1 MTAAGSTIQSIVS
14 DLRREIKSL
23 TDKYPALVLL
33 CGLIN
38 GLLPMTMMP
47 DKPAAERI
55 LYCLPALLFVFLLP
69 KAKAWTFAIMTLT
82 GIAAV
87 EIYFRTLDDD
97 FLAITGDRDCG
108 AETIVRVSDA
118 SCGGPTVPWMQNPTL
133 LRADIL
139 QIRLNGEKEWRKTS
153 GRTALFLPKDYGPV
167 NYGDVLRLHGVFRK
181 ADSAILEEGLT
192 VFPEKSGRT
201 AEKQQLHRTI
211 PGNFDFQK
219 YLLSRGIVRTYH
231 ASEAAALREYEEF
244 SLLGKL
250 LDFRNVLVA
259 SSTEGMKKTE
269 SKNMLAILLFGY
281 RQGLDDE
288 TRNSFIRSGTIHIFS
303 VSGLNVA
310 ILAAMTLWL
319 LRPFPFRIR
328 YLSIPP
334 LMLAYVAAT
343 GMQAPAVRSL
353 LMISLWAACRAFLYY
368 TPNLNVVFL
377 AAVIILGI
385 NPFYISDIGVQYSFI
400 IVIFL
405 LASGESVMEWAG
417 SAGEKNR
424 WIPPARRSAFEM
436 LRLRKLAAL
445 FATLASCVIA
455 WMVSSGISL
464 YYQGIYFPLSIIAN
478 FIIIP
483 FVSVL
488 YLLVF
493 VKYLVIPLS
502 FMVPL
507 AGKIIELVLDG
518 MTGECAFFYNYFE
531 NTAMIKPPLWS
542 LLIFY
547 AALLL
552 LITSHR
558 KRILLPAL
566 ATVFS
571 ILIIWHAVPRFLPPE
586 IVVLS
591 GGGSQTPA
599 VVICP
604 PGGERATVIN
614 VPSWEAAQA
623 IVNTLKVRGVTRI
636 DRLILTNSRKD
647 ACAGAAVLLSAID
660 VNQII
665 PEKTVAKTAFL
676 TSLLK
681 TCPAERTAI
690 RWPGAGNWYCVNS
703 EMNLV
708 LKNNDWA
715 FEYAPGDFNINLQIT
730 ETQPGVSIVKIKVEG
745 YSEISAPIQNSS
757 AMEARKYVFK

>member
-259 SSTEGMKKTE
+259 SSTEGMNGLHTYNATVAMQLGVRKISTCVPPLAYSSSHPSVFDIIRNAEELGIKHTMNVEKLEIISERLTKSKKT
-269 SKNMLAILLFGY
+269 SC
-281 RQGLDDE
+281 RQ
-288 TRNSFIRSGTIHIFS
+288 
-303 VSGLNVA
+303 
-310 ILAAMTLWL
+310 
-319 LRPFPFRIR
+319 
-328 YLSIPP
+328 
-334 LMLAYVAAT
+334 
-343 GMQAPAVRSL
+343 
-353 LMISLWAACRAFLYY
+353 
-368 TPNLNVVFL
+368 
-377 AAVIILGI
+377 
-385 NPFYISDIGVQYSFI
+385 
-400 IVIFL
+400 
-405 LASGESVMEWAG
+405 
-417 SAGEKNR
+417 
-424 WIPPARRSAFEM
+424 
-436 LRLRKLAAL
+436 
-445 FATLASCVIA
+445 
-455 WMVSSGISL
+455 
-464 YYQGIYFPLSIIAN
+464 
-478 FIIIP
+478 
-483 FVSVL
+483 
-488 YLLVF
+488 
-493 VKYLVIPLS
+493 
-502 FMVPL
+502 
-507 AGKIIELVLDG
+507 
-518 MTGECAFFYNYFE
+518 
-531 NTAMIKPPLWS
+531 
-542 LLIFY
+542 
-547 AALLL
+547 
-552 LITSHR
+552 
-558 KRILLPAL
+558 
-566 ATVFS
+566 
-571 ILIIWHAVPRFLPPE
+571 
-586 IVVLS
+586 
-591 GGGSQTPA
+591 
-599 VVICP
+599 
-604 PGGERATVIN
+604 
-614 VPSWEAAQA
+614 
-623 IVNTLKVRGVTRI
+623 
-636 DRLILTNSRKD
+636 
-647 ACAGAAVLLSAID
+647 
-660 VNQII
+660 
-665 PEKTVAKTAFL
+665 
-676 TSLLK
+676 
-681 TCPAERTAI
+681 
-690 RWPGAGNWYCVNS
+690 
-703 EMNLV
+703 
-708 LKNNDWA
+708 
-715 FEYAPGDFNINLQIT
+715 
-730 ETQPGVSIVKIKVEG
+730 
-745 YSEISAPIQNSS
+745 
-757 AMEARKYVFK
+757 

>member
-1 MTAAGSTIQSIVS
+1 MTVSERCQSFVADI
-14 DLRREIKSL
+14 RRKLKSL

-38 GLLPMTMMP
+38 GLLPMTLMP
-47 DKPAAERI
+47 DKTATIKI
-55 LYCLPALLFVFLLP
+55 LYCLPALLTVFLLP
-69 KAKAWTFAIMTLT
+69 RARAWTFAILTLA
-82 GIAAV
+82 GIASV
-87 EIYFRTLDDD
+87 EIYLRTLDDS
-97 FLAITGDRDCG
+97 FLAITGERDCG
-108 AETIVRVSDA
+108 AETIVRISDA
-118 SCGGPTVPWMQNPTL
+118 SCGGDTVPWMQNPPL
-133 LRADIL
+133 LRAEIL
-139 QIRLNGEKEWRKTS
+139 QIRLNGEQEWRKTS
-153 GRTALFLPKDYGPV
+153 GRTALFLPKDHGTV
-167 NYGDVLRLHGVFRK
+167 NYGDVLRLRGVFRK
-181 ADSAILEEGLT
+181 AESSILEESQT
-192 VFPEKSGRT
+192 VFPEKCGR
-201 AEKQQLHRTI
+201 APEKQPLHRTF
-211 PGNFDFQK
+211 PGNFDFHK
-219 YLLSRGIVRTYH
+219 YLLSRGIVRTFH
-231 ASEAAALREYEEF
+231 ASEAVALHGYEQF

-259 SSTEGMKKTE
+259 SSTAGMEKTE
-269 SKNMLAILLFGY
+269 SKSMLAILLFGY

-288 TRNSFIRSGTIHIFS
+288 TRNSFVRSGTIHIFS

-328 YLSIPP
+328 YLAVPP
-334 LMLAYVAAT
+334 LMLAYVTAT

-353 LMISLWAACRAFLYY
+353 LMISLWAVCRAFLYY

-385 NPFYISDIGVQYSFI
+385 NPYYISDIGVQYSFI

-405 LASGESVMEWAG
+405 LASGESVMEWTG

-445 FATLASCVIA
+445 CATLASCVIA

-478 FIIIP
+478 FVIIP

-493 VKYLVIPLS
+493 VKFMVIPLS
-502 FMVPL
+502 FMLSP

-518 MTGECAFFYNYFE
+518 MTGVCAFFYNYFE

-552 LITSHR
+552 MITCR
-558 KRILLPAL
+558 RRRILLPAL
-566 ATVFS
+566 AAVLS
-571 ILIIWHAVPRFLPPE
+571 ILIFWHAAPRFMPPE
-586 IVVLS
+586 IVVMS

-636 DRLILTNSRKD
+636 DRLILTSSRKD
-647 ACAGAAVLLSAID
+647 ACAGAAFLLSAID

-676 TSLLK
+676 ASLLK
-681 TCPAERTAI
+681 TCQAERTAI
-690 RWPGAGNWYCVNS
+690 RWPGSDNWYCVNS

-708 LKNNDWA
+708 LKNNAWA
-715 FEYAPGDFNINLQIT
+715 FEYTPGDFNINLQIT
-730 ETQPGVSIVKIKVEG
+730 ETQPGASTVKIKVEG
-745 YSEISAPIQNSS
+745 YSEISAPVQNSS
-757 AMEARKYVFK
+757 ALEARKYVFK

>member
-1 MTAAGSTIQSIVS
+1 MTAAGNSIQSIVS
-14 DLRREIKSL
+14 TIRLEIKTLS
-23 TDKYPALVLL
+23 DKYPALVLL
-33 CGLIN
+33 CGLVN
-38 GLLPMTMMP
+38 GLLPMTAMP
-47 DKPAAERI
+47 DKPVSEKL
-55 LYCLPALLFVFLLP
+55 LYCVPALLLIFLLP
-69 KAKAWTFAIMTLT
+69 KAKAWIFAILTLT

-87 EIYFRTLDDD
+87 GIYLWMLDDN
-97 FLAITGDRDCG
+97 FLAITGERDCG
-108 AETIVRVSDA
+108 AETIIRISDA
-118 SCGGPTVPWMQNPTL
+118 SCGGATVPWMQNPPL

-153 GRTALFLPKDYGPV
+153 GRTAIFLPKNHGPV
-167 NYGDVLRLHGVFRK
+167 NYGEVLRLHGVFRK
-181 ADSAILEEGLT
+181 ADSTILEEEIT
-192 VFPEKSGRT
+192 VFSEKSGRT
-201 AEKQQLHRTI
+201 SAKQPLHKSI
-211 PGNFDFQK
+211 PGNFDFQR
-219 YLLSRGIVRTYH
+219 YLLSRGIVRTFH
-231 ASEAAALREYEEF
+231 ASEAVSLRGYEQF
-244 SLLGKL
+244 SFLGKL
-250 LDFRNVLVA
+250 LDFRNMLVA
-259 SSTEGMKKTE
+259 SSAEGIEKTE
-269 SKNMLAILLFGY
+269 SKSMLAILLFGY
-281 RQGLDDE
+281 RQGLGDE
-288 TRNSFIRSGTIHIFS
+288 TRNSFVRSGTIHIFS

-310 ILAAMTLWL
+310 ILAAMVLWL

-328 YLSIPP
+328 YLTIPP

-353 LMISLWAACRAFLYY
+353 LMISLWAVCRAFLYY

-405 LASGESVMEWAG
+405 LASGESVIEWAG

-424 WIPPARRSAFEM
+424 WIPPGRRSAFEM

-445 FATLASCVIA
+445 CATLASCVIA

-493 VKYLVIPLS
+493 VKFLVIPLS
-502 FMVPL
+502 FMVSP
-507 AGKIIELVLDG
+507 AGKIIELVLDS
-518 MTGECAFFYNYFE
+518 MTGVCTFFYNYFE

-547 AALLL
+547 TALLL
-552 LITSHR
+552 LITSRR
-558 KRILLPAL
+558 KKILLPAL
-566 ATVFS
+566 AAVFS
-571 ILIIWHAVPRFLPPE
+571 ILILWHAAPRFLDPE
-586 IVVLS
+586 IVVMS

-604 PGGERATVIN
+604 PGGGRATVIN
-614 VPSWEAAQA
+614 VPSWESAQA
-623 IVNTLKVRGVTRI
+623 IVNTLRVRGVTRI

-647 ACAGAAVLLSAID
+647 ACAGAAFLLSAID

-665 PEKTVAKTAFL
+665 PERTVAKTAFL
-676 TSLLK
+676 ASLLK
-681 TCPAERTAI
+681 TCPAERTAV
-690 RWPGAGNWYCVNS
+690 RWPGAGNWYSSNS

-715 FEYAPGDFNINLQIT
+715 FEYTPGDFNINLQIT
-730 ETQPGVSIVKIKVEG
+730 ETLPGASMVKIKVEG

-757 AMEARKYVFK
+757 ALEARKYVFK

>member
-1 MTAAGSTIQSIVS
+1 MTADSSILSIVETV
-14 DLRREIKSL
+14 RREIKSL

-38 GLLPMTMMP
+38 GLLPMTVMP
-47 DKPAAERI
+47 DKPAPEKI
-55 LYCLPALLFVFLLP
+55 LYCLPALLLVILLP
-69 KAKAWTFAIMTLT
+69 RARAWAFAILTLT

-87 EIYFRTLDDD
+87 EVYIRTLDDD

-108 AETIVRVSDA
+108 AETIVRISDS
-118 SCGGPTVPWMQNPTL
+118 SCGGVTVPWMQNPPL

-139 QIRLNGEKEWRKTS
+139 QIRLNGEGEWRKTS
-153 GRTALFLPKDYGPV
+153 GRTAVFLPKDHGPV

-181 ADSAILEEGLT
+181 ADSAILEESQT
-192 VFPEKSGRT
+192 VFPEKSGRPP
-201 AEKQQLHRTI
+201 EKQPLHRST

-231 ASEAAALREYEEF
+231 ASEAAVLHEYEQF
-244 SLLGKL
+244 SLFGKL
-250 LDFRNVLVA
+250 LDLRNILVA
-259 SSTEGMKKTE
+259 SSTEGMEKTE
-269 SKNMLAILLFGY
+269 SKSMLAILLFGY
-281 RQGLDDE
+281 RQGLGDE

-328 YLSIPP
+328 YLTIPP

-353 LMISLWAACRAFLYY
+353 LMISLWAVCRAFLYY

-377 AAVIILGI
+377 AAVIILGV

-417 SAGEKNR
+417 AAGEKNR
-424 WIPPARRSAFEM
+424 WIPPGERSALEM

-445 FATLASCVIA
+445 CAALASCVIA

-493 VKYLVIPLS
+493 VKFMFIPLS
-502 FMVPL
+502 FMGSL
-507 AGKIIELVLDG
+507 TGKIIELVLDG
-518 MTGECAFFYNYFE
+518 MTGVCTFFYNYFE

-552 LITSHR
+552 LITSSRR
-558 KRILLPAL
+558 KVLLPAL
-566 ATVFS
+566 AAVFS
-571 ILIIWHAVPRFLPPE
+571 ILIIWHAMPRFLPPE
-586 IVVLS
+586 IVVMS

-623 IVNTLKVRGVTRI
+623 IVNTLRVRGVTRI

-647 ACAGAAVLLSAID
+647 ACAGAAFLLSAID
-660 VNQII
+660 VNQIV

-676 TSLLK
+676 ATLLK

-690 RWPGAGNWYCVNS
+690 RWPGSGNWYCVNS

-708 LKNNDWA
+708 LKNNDWT
-715 FEYAPGDFNINLQIT
+715 FEYAPGDFNISLQIA
-730 ETQPGVSIVKIKVEG
+730 ETQPGASMVKIKVAG

-757 AMEARKYVFK
+757 ALEAKKYVFK

>member
-1 MTAAGSTIQSIVS
+1 MTALGSCQPFVS
-14 DLRREIKSL
+14 DIRRKIKSL

-38 GLLPMTMMP
+38 GLLPMTLMP
-47 DKPAAERI
+47 DKPATIKI
-55 LYCLPALLFVFLLP
+55 LYCLPALLTVFLLP
-69 KAKAWTFAIMTLT
+69 LARAWTFAILTLA
-82 GIAAV
+82 GIASV
-87 EIYFRTLDDD
+87 EIYLRTLDDG
-97 FLAITGDRDCG
+97 FLAITGERDCG
-108 AETIVRVSDA
+108 AETIVRISDA
-118 SCGGPTVPWMQNPTL
+118 SCGGDTVPWMQNPPL
-133 LRADIL
+133 LRAEIL
-139 QIRLNGEKEWRKTS
+139 QIRLNGENEWRRTS
-153 GRTALFLPKDYGPV
+153 GRTALFLPKDHGTV
-167 NYGDVLRLHGVFRK
+167 NYGDVLRLRGVFRK
-181 ADSAILEEGLT
+181 AESSILEESQT
-192 VFPEKSGRT
+192 VFPEKCGR
-201 AEKQQLHRTI
+201 APEKQPLHRTF
-211 PGNFDFQK
+211 PGNFDFHK
-219 YLLSRGIVRTYH
+219 YLLSRGIVRTFH
-231 ASEAAALREYEEF
+231 ASEAVALHGYEQF

-259 SSTEGMKKTE
+259 SSTAGMEKTE
-269 SKNMLAILLFGY
+269 SKSMLAILLFGY

-288 TRNSFIRSGTIHIFS
+288 TRNSFVRSGTIHIFS

-328 YLSIPP
+328 YLTVPP

-353 LMISLWAACRAFLYY
+353 LMISLWAVCRAFLYY

-385 NPFYISDIGVQYSFI
+385 NPYYISDIGVQYSFI

-445 FATLASCVIA
+445 CATLASCVIA

-478 FIIIP
+478 FVIIP

-493 VKYLVIPLS
+493 VKFMLIPLS
-502 FMVPL
+502 FMLSP

-518 MTGECAFFYNYFE
+518 MTGVCAFFYNYFE

-552 LITSHR
+552 MITCRRR
-558 KRILLPAL
+558 KILLPAL
-566 ATVFS
+566 AAVLS
-571 ILIIWHAVPRFLPPE
+571 ILIFWHAAPRFMPPE
-586 IVVLS
+586 IVVMS

-636 DRLILTNSRKD
+636 DRLILTSSRKD
-647 ACAGAAVLLSAID
+647 ACAGAAFLLSAID

-676 TSLLK
+676 ASLLK

-690 RWPGAGNWYCVNS
+690 RWPGSDNWYCVNS

-708 LKNNDWA
+708 LKNNAWA
-715 FEYAPGDFNINLQIT
+715 FEYTPGDFNINLQIT
-730 ETQPGVSIVKIKVEG
+730 ETQPGASTVKIKVEG
-745 YSEISAPIQNSS
+745 YSEISAPVQNSS
-757 AMEARKYVFK
+757 ALEARKYVFK